1 MMGKYYKILNL
12 EITATLVEVKEK
24 YNQLIEE
31 FNPEKQEDD
40 LKDFFIGE
48 QNKIKEAYRNIL
60 ENIIK
65 SKEEDKKDDG
75 LEDENEGEVH
85 DLGVY
90 QGSEE
95 TKFCKFCG
103 HMQLVTNSECVN
115 CRESLFPINNGNVVS
130 NHVVRSENQKGMFT
144 SPFSFNGRIRRLEY
158 SISFIIFVVV
168 FGFMINLFDV
178 WGFEGGAAILL
189 LPVFW
194 FIIAQGSKRC
204 HDMSLSGWMQLI
216 PYFNPLALIF
226 ASGKI
231 GDNKYGSNPK
241 GLNYN

>member
-1 MMGKYYKILNL
+1 MEKYYKTLNL
-12 EITATLVEVKEK
+12 EITATLEEVKEK

-40 LKDFFIGE
+40 LKDFFIRE

-103 HMQLVTNSECVN
+103 HMQYVTNSECVN

-130 NHVVRSENQKGMFT
+130 NHVVKSENQKGIFT

-158 SISFIIFVVV
+158 GLSLIIFVAAFTLLMSV
-168 FGFMINLFDV
+168 
-178 WGFEGGAAILL
+178 FEGVDGPGVVILL
-189 LPVFW
+189 LPGFW
-194 FIIAQGSKRC
+194 FIIAQGAKRC

-216 PYFNPLALIF
+216 PYFSPLALIF
-226 ASGKI
+226 ASGRI